1 MLKTLELIQ
10 SAIKNYEKEIGKEPQ
25 TLKEAEKRVQSLIMQ
40 KKVKEVNDTSR
51 FNAYKRV
58 IKKVSP
64 SRPILKKSIIDEE
77 GFQIFTNSYEFY
89 KIKNKI
95 VGSEIHTDEISKSY
109 PKTDTIIKYA
119 IERCCGAHTINV
131 KKLKEILSTKN
142 KVDQYY
148 QFNNINL
155 LASDL
160 KNVIDILGF
169 KNKEDIVIK
178 YNPNNS
184 NSGSVVVFK
193 DEDIAIVMSVKVN
206 S

>member
-25 TLKEAEKRVQSLIMQ
+25 TLKEAEKRVQSLIM
-40 KKVKEVNDTSR
+40 KRKVKEANDTTR
-51 FNAYKRV
+51 LNAYKRV
-58 IKKVSP
+58 IKKASS

-95 VGSEIHTDEISKSY
+95 VGSEIHTDEISKNY

-119 IERCCGAHTINV
+119 IERCCGGHTINV
-131 KKLKEILSTKN
+131 KELKEILSTKN
-142 KVDQYY
+142 KVDKYY
-148 QFNNINL
+148 QFDNITL

-169 KNKEDIVIK
+169 KNKEDIVIN
-178 YNPNNS
+178 YNPNS
-184 NSGSVVVFK
+184 SLGSVVVFR
-193 DEDIAIVMSVKVN
+193 DEDIAILMAVNVKT